1 MPISSAASRSAP
13 DVGMMP
19 LEPTPTGMWSKS
31 ACVSSSMT
39 GSTSSRNRF
48 VRSSRTPQLR
58 SNPTPPGDTI
68 AVGSV
73 QSNAATLPIA
83 KP

>member
-13 DVGMMP
+13 VVGMMP

-31 ACVSSSMT
+31 ACVSSSIT
-39 GSTSSRNRF
+39 GSTSSRNRL
-48 VRSSRTPQLR
+48 VRSRRTPQLM
-58 SNPTPPGDTI
+58 SNPTPPGDTM
-68 AVGSV
+68 ALGSV
-73 QSNAATLPIA
+73 QSKAATLPMA